1 MSILDNKKKLKDT
14 VDGYAITILKYKT
27 SNKPNKFNSSSNELK
42 KDYKKLTKLRKDLN
56 DLDDSNEDDKEI
68 KQFIKQ
74 VSLSVAN
81 SIKEYEQ
88 VLVENGE
95 SIMDPS
101 IVNNSNDSDNVNNN
115 SSSNGNNNNN
125 NSAISNSNGNVANGA
140 ATSASALDSTKIS
153 KKEQRK
159 LMKERKNQMKL
170 QAKLAQQE
178 AFNNK
183 QIMIT
188 ERSAKDIVIDI
199 PEPTTGENEKDNSE
213 ENKKDNNETK
223 KNDNDNV
230 RVEHVPKSKKS
241 EDKKKKKQQQQPP
254 KSATTPSSS
263 PFTAQLNTVSL
274 SPATPLTRVKTADKL
289 TEELLNKS
297 RNQHSSTA
305 SSVSSSSAAAATT
318 TTTNTNSAH
327 SQQVEWGQLAT
338 QRKQK
343 ELQEKERELQEQ
355 EAAQLAAAQA
365 ASLAEQVRQQQNNL
379 ANPSVLL
386 TRQLPQLNNREFL
399 EETDETN
406 YESNV
411 SGYDSGKGC
420 EYLVEGQ
427 KLIVN
432 FDNKSN
438 YGLVNNINNNTAEDL
453 GLSGGLASIMKDY
466 LASKTLFFQSNNSNT
481 SKENNNSNLSQN
493 NGTWFDFKSYDSLNS
508 DKNGEYTNGI
518 NSNNNSSSNN
528 NAGSNGGDQGIVITG
543 RRQDKEDGNDSEKGV
558 QTQREAQLNIFSP
571 PRQSFVRFFIE
582 QC

>member
-74 VSLSVAN
+74 ISLSVAN

-115 SSSNGNNNNN
+115 SSNSGGNNNNSTTN
-125 NSAISNSNGNVANGA
+125 NSNGNVANGA

-213 ENKKDNNETK
+213 ENKKDNNDTK

-241 EDKKKKKQQQQPP
+241 EDKKKKKQLQQPP

-263 PFTAQLNTVSL
+263 PFTTQLNTVSL

-305 SSVSSSSAAAATT
+305 SSVSSSSAAISNNNNNNTT
-318 TTTNTNSAH
+318 SSAH

-365 ASLAEQVRQQQNNL
+365 ASLAEQARQQQNNL

-399 EETDETN
+399 EESVETN
-406 YESNV
+406 DEDNV

-420 EYLVEGQ
+420 EYLIEGQ

-438 YGLVNNINNNTAEDL
+438 YGLVNSNNNVDDL

-466 LASKTLFFQSNNSNT
+466 LTSKTLFFQSNNNT

-493 NGTWFDFKSYDSLNS
+493 NGTWFDFKSYESLNS
-508 DKNGEYTNGI
+508 DKNGEYTNGT
-518 NSNNNSSSNN
+518 NSNNN

-543 RRQDKEDGNDSEKGV
+543 RRQDKEDGNDAEKGV
-558 QTQREAQLNIFSP
+558 QTQREAQLNIFSQ
-571 PRQSFVRFFIE
+571 PRESFVRFFIE

>member
-56 DLDDSNEDDKEI
+56 DLDDSNEDDKET

-74 VSLSVAN
+74 ISLSVAN

-88 VLVENGE
+88 VLLENGE

-101 IVNNSNDSDNVNNN
+101 IVNNSNDSDNVND
-115 SSSNGNNNNN
+115 SSSNNVSNNNNTT
-125 NSAISNSNGNVANGA
+125 SNSNGNVANGA
-140 ATSASALDSTKIS
+140 ATSASAPDSTKIS

-199 PEPTTGENEKDNSE
+199 PEPTTGENDNSE
-213 ENKKDNNETK
+213 GNKKDNNDTK

-241 EDKKKKKQQQQPP
+241 EDKKKKKQLQQPS

-263 PFTAQLNTVSL
+263 PFTTQLNTVSL
-274 SPATPLTRVKTADKL
+274 SPGTPLTRAKTADKL

-305 SSVSSSSAAAATT
+305 SSLSSSSAAIGNNNINNNNN
-318 TTTNTNSAH
+318 NTSSAH

-365 ASLAEQVRQQQNNL
+365 ASLEEQARQQQNNL

-399 EETDETN
+399 EETIETN
-406 YESNV
+406 DENNV
-411 SGYDSGKGC
+411 SGYDSGEGC
-420 EYLVEGQ
+420 EYLIEGQ

-438 YGLVNNINNNTAEDL
+438 YGLVNSNDSVDDL
-453 GLSGGLASIMKDY
+453 GFSGGLASIMKDY
-466 LASKTLFFQSNNSNT
+466 LTSRTLFFQSNNNT

-493 NGTWFDFKSYDSLNS
+493 NGTWFDFKSYEFLNS
-508 DKNGEYTNGI
+508 DKNGEYTNGT
-518 NSNNNSSSNN
+518 NSNNSSSSNN

-571 PRQSFVRFFIE
+571 PRESFVRFFIE